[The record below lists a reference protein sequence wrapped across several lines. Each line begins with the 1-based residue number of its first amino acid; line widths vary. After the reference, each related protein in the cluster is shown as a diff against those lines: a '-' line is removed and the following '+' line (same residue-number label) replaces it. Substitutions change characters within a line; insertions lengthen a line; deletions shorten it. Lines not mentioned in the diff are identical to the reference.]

1 MVLKFEEYLEKINEG
16 LIKSYDINFTIDKM
30 KQHLNVLNVPFEVDK
45 NPNKTIKLTLFKFNK
60 ILIDEL
66 FNLLNTTM
74 TNLLGWFPSYMFLKT
89 TSGMSNQ
96 MNYDEEYLKK
106 SYEYL
111 DKVSLI
117 YESKFDEVVE
127 LPEKLYHISIQE
139 YENSILSIG
148 ICPKSKNKLS
158 SHGDRIYVCEK
169 LEDCIELIPKMKF
182 YFWSKQK
189 INTKWVIY
197 EIKTTGLNLK
207 LYKDPN
213 YMDKG
218 FYLLG
223 NIPPN
228 NIKTIKKENGIS

>member
-16 LIKSYDINFTIDKM
+16 LIKSYDIDFTIDKM